1 MKKIQT
7 TWNLSLLYKS
17 ATDPAINRD
26 VKLIEDSC
34 AEFAK
39 KWDSNQSYIKNEKIL
54 NNVLLE
60 YKKLMHIIGDAKP
73 VSYFMLA
80 RDIDS
85 ASTFLSAQISKVQER
100 ITVATNDI
108 LFFEISLGN
117 ITPALR
123 VKILKNPFFKEF
135 HYFLEKIWKSAVHQL
150 SNSEEKI
157 MALKSEPAYQLW
169 LAANEKLVD
178 EQEVLWKG
186 SLIPI
191 HQATGIMSS
200 LTTINRRKLHALIC
214 NKLKSISFLAT
225 AELNAVVINK
235 KIDDTLR
242 SFEKPYSAT
251 VLDYENDEVA
261 IDAMIRLID
270 SHQKYSHEFYKIK
283 AELLE
288 LDHLEYSDVAVTVA
302 AKKVSISFE
311 KGAEIVSRALGK
323 VDVRYKQI
331 FEEFLYNGQIDVY
344 ARVGKRG
351 GGYCW
356 GGYNRPT
363 YILLNWTDDFHSV
376 MTLAHEMGHAIHRE
390 FSKSQ
395 NVMYEAHPISTAE
408 VASTLFENFVFEELV
423 SELSPRDLLL
433 VEVNRVQDSIATIF
447 RQAAYFEFELE
458 MHKMIRKDGQI
469 SSSDLARLMQQ
480 SLKKHLGKIFHIT
493 EDDGYLFVRY
503 SHARW
508 FFYVYSYAYGNLI
521 SNVLYAHY
529 RNDSGFV
536 EKINQFLSSG
546 GSASPEEIFASIGIN
561 TADES
566 FWKQGLDEI
575 GMKIS
580 KLKKDLKRNR

>member
-7 TWNLSLLYKS
+7 IWNLSLLYKS
-17 ATDPAINRD
+17 ATDPAIEKDIRI
-26 VKLIEDSC
+26 IEVACEKFSTRWKDRT
-34 AEFAK
+34 E
-39 KWDSNQSYIKNEKIL
+39 YLKNEK
-54 NNVLLE
+54 VLLE
-60 YKKLMHIIGDAKP
+60 VLIEYKEVMHHVGDAKP

-85 ASTFLSAQISKVQER
+85 ANNFLNAQISKIQER
-100 ITVATNDI
+100 ITRATNEL

-117 ITPALR
+117 ISPALR
-123 VKILKNPFFKEF
+123 IKILKNSFLKEF
-135 HYFLEKIWKSAVHQL
+135 NYFLEKIWKSAIHRL
-150 SNSEEKI
+150 SDGEEKI

-178 EQEVLWKG
+178 EQEIFWKG
-186 SLIPI
+186 NLVPI
-191 HQATGIMSS
+191 HQATGMMSS
-200 LTTINRRKLHALIC
+200 LTMANRRKLHALIC
-214 NKLKSISFLAT
+214 SNLKSISFLAT

-235 KIDDTLR
+235 KIDDALR
-242 SFEKPYSAT
+242 LFEKPYSAT
-251 VLDYENDEVA
+251 ILDYENDENAV
-261 IDAMIRLID
+261 DAMIRLIG
-270 SHQKYSHEFYKIK
+270 SHQKYSHEFYKVK
-283 AELLE
+283 ADLLE
-288 LDHLEYSDVAVTVA
+288 LDHLEYSDIAVTVA
-302 AKKVSISFE
+302 AKKISISFE

-423 SELSPRDLLL
+423 SELSPKDKILA
-433 VEVNRVQDSIATIF
+433 EMNRIQDSIATIF

-458 MHKMIRKDGQI
+458 MHKMIRKDGQV

-480 SLKKHLGKIFHIT
+480 SLKKHLGKVFQIT

-521 SNVLYAHY
+521 SNVLYANY
-529 RNDSGFV
+529 QKDSSFI
-536 EKINQFLSSG
+536 ENINQFLSAG
-546 GSASPEEIFASIGIN
+546 GSTSPEAIFASIGVD
-561 TADES
+561 TSDES
-566 FWKQGLDEI
+566 FWKQGLDEV
-575 GMKIS
+575 GSKIT
-580 KLKKDLKRNR
+580 KLKKDLKGNF